1 MIFDF
6 NNWNLFVNRLC
17 TRDCVVQGMS
27 IKKNTLINMPTWAS
41 HHNPDFFPEPEVFRP
56 ERFLKENSD
65 QIIPYTFRPFG
76 AGPRICIGKRFAMVE
91 MMIAMAKI
99 LKSFKIEKTQETKLD
114 LKKGY
119 LFLLGFDEINVKFVK
134 RE

>member
-1 MIFDF
+1 MP
-6 NNWNLFVNRLC
+6 
-17 TRDCVVQGMS
+17 
-27 IKKNTLINMPTWAS
+27 IKKNTLITMPTWAS
-41 HHNPDFFPEPEVFRP
+41 HHNPEFFPEPEVFRP

-65 QIIPYTFRPFG
+65 EIIPYTFRPFG

-99 LKSFKIEKTQETKLD
+99 LKNFKIERTEETKLE
-114 LKKGY
+114 LKKGN
-119 LFLLGFDEINVKFVK
+119 LFLLSFDGINVKLVN

>member
-1 MIFDF
+1 
-6 NNWNLFVNRLC
+6 
-17 TRDCVVQGMS
+17 
-27 IKKNTLINMPTWAS
+27 MPTWAS